1 MSASNKPY
9 AATPETFASLAP
21 GHADAVAAMW
31 AGSLGH
37 TVRCVPTRRT
47 VAVAVADGWLFG
59 KWRRGR
65 KRDAAAEWRWLHV
78 LPMLGIQTAAPVAWV
93 GDRRRSLLVTAG
105 LPGRSVDVW
114 AVEAARHG
122 WLPQL
127 VAWACREVAPVVRRL
142 HDQGLVYRDLYWNH
156 IMVTDPRF
164 GGEPRFL
171 DVERVFAPR
180 WRWRRW
186 VVKDLAGLWA
196 SAPTTLPD
204 RCGLRFMRS
213 YLGGSLR
220 GQRRSILAIAA
231 KACRIR
237 AHAPRYG

>member
-1 MSASNKPY
+1 MHASNKPY
-9 AATPETFASLAP
+9 PAVPETFALLAA

-31 AGSLGH
+31 AGALGH

-47 VAVAVADGWLFG
+47 VAAAVAAGWLFG

-78 LPMLGIQTAAPVAWV
+78 LPTLGIRTATPVAWV
-93 GDRRRSLLVTAG
+93 GEGRRSLLVTEG

-156 IMVTDPRF
+156 VMATDPRL

-171 DVERVFAPR
+171 DVERVFEPR
-180 WRWRRW
+180 WLWRRW

-196 SAPTTLPD
+196 SVPAPVSD
-204 RCGLRFMRS
+204 RSGLRFLRS
-213 YLGGSLR
+213 YLGTTLR
-220 GQRRSILAIAA
+220 GQRGSILAIAQ
-231 KACRIR
+231 KARRIR
-237 AHAPRYG
+237 RHAPRYG